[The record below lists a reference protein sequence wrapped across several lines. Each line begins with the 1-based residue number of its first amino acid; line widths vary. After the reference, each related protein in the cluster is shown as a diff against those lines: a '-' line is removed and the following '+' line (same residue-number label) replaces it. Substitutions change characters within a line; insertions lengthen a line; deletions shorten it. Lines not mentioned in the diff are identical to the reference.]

1 MKRIICIF
9 AAIIT
14 VNGLWAQEE
23 EETPIA
29 TIVNLEAFEVS
40 AGLEDFDVAD
50 FINQVRTD
58 TTFYQAFLNLKYY
71 PHRIESYMEV
81 FDKKDG
87 TEASLQRTAVQK
99 LNNESLKWVD
109 ILSETST
116 GKLKSR
122 KGEWKY
128 LTAEM
133 YDDVFFPT
141 TPTYVTN
148 KMDSKEQ
155 KLTNESR
162 MDKHKAQLKKMLFN
176 PGDEIENVPF
186 VGDKMA
192 IFSEE
197 MMPYYTFKIFEYNWA
212 DTIPCIAFSCFV
224 IKGEEDEV
232 VIQDLTSYFHRDTYE
247 VIARDYYLAY
257 NTLFFDFDIKMKV
270 ENQVSDSRIVP
281 VKVWYS
287 GFWDV
292 PFSKPEIITFELVN
306 SDYDLSK

>member
-1 MKRIICIF
+1 M
-9 AAIIT
+9 
-14 VNGLWAQEE
+14 WAQEDDK
-23 EETPIA
+23 TPIA

-40 AGLEDFDVAD
+40 AGLDDFDVAD

-58 TTFYQAFLNLKYY
+58 TTFYQAFLNLKYF
-71 PHRIESYMEV
+71 PHRIESDMEV
-81 FDKKDG
+81 FDKSEG
-87 TEASLQRTAVQK
+87 TKATLQRKAVQR
-99 LNNESLKWVD
+99 LNDKSQKWVD
-109 ILSETST
+109 ILTETST
-116 GKLKSR
+116 GKLKNR

-141 TPTYVTN
+141 KPTYVTN
-148 KMDSKEQ
+148 KMGLKEQ
-155 KLTNESR
+155 ELTNESK

-224 IKGEEDEV
+224 KKGEEGEV
-232 VIQDLTSYFHRDTYE
+232 VIQDLTSYFHRDTHE
-247 VIARDYYLAY
+247 VIARDYYLAHSM
-257 NTLFFDFDIKMKV
+257 LLFDFDIRMKV
-270 ENQVSDSRIVP
+270 ENQIIDSQIVP
-281 VKVWYS
+281 MKVWYS

-292 PFSKPEIITFELVN
+292 PFSKPEIITFELNN
-306 SDYDLSK
+306 SNYDLSK